1 MAKSIK
7 DRYGKNIS
15 PQGNDAPMTDMEVR
29 LFLGDSDPAANL
41 LLDDY
46 EFSPEE
52 IRTAMNLAVDKWNDT
67 PPDISRMDY
76 DEFPYRSILLLGV
89 SANLLA
95 IAAHKY
101 RRNSLA
107 INAGG
112 TSVNDQDK
120 SREYDAAAARLRE
133 EYLHAIRTKKRELN
147 SHLGWGWA

>member
-67 PPDISRMDY
+67 PPDIYRMDY

>member
-1 MAKSIK
+1 
-7 DRYGKNIS
+7 
-15 PQGNDAPMTDMEVR
+15 
-29 LFLGDSDPAANL
+29 
-41 LLDDY
+41 
-46 EFSPEE
+46 
-52 IRTAMNLAVDKWNDT
+52 
-67 PPDISRMDY
+67 MDY

-95 IAAHKY
+95 IAGHKY